1 MYDRFLLICVKILF
15 LQYYFHVAKSQMAR
29 WQLCKQFLY
38 KCYWMVLILQKRYM
52 ALKTQNGQKTHKIQ
66 KDEKLVSQNNR

>member
-1 MYDRFLLICVKILF
+1 
-15 LQYYFHVAKSQMAR
+15 
-29 WQLCKQFLY
+29 
-38 KCYWMVLILQKRYM
+38 MVLILQKRYM